1 MALQDLL
8 DLSSSKRK
16 EKLGYSEE
24 RIGAILPVM
33 RNYVAFW
40 REYPDLFV
48 DFLQTGGDPNI
59 EPKLKLRFYQRVFMR
74 VAMRYR
80 YVYAVY
86 PRGYSKSF
94 LAVLILILR
103 AILYP
108 GAKLFTSAG
117 GKQQAA
123 GILAEK
129 VNEILDLV
137 PALRREIDWRPGK
150 TKVQK
155 DYCYYLFKN
164 GSFIDNLAANE
175 RTRGKRRTAGVLE
188 ECASMDGKTL
198 QEILIPTMNISRMCA
213 DGTTQMDEILNQAQ
227 LYITTA
233 GYKSTFAY

>member
-8 DLSSSKRK
+8 DLSNSKQRQK
-16 EKLGYSEE
+16 IGFSEE
-24 RIGAILPVM
+24 RIKAIIPIA
-33 RNYVAFW
+33 RQYVAFW
-40 REYPDLFV
+40 REYPDIFV
-48 DFLQTGGDPNI
+48 DFMQTGHNPDI
-59 EPKLKLRFYQRVFMR
+59 KPKLELRFYQRVFMR

-94 LAVLILILR
+94 LAVLILIVR
-103 AILYP
+103 AVLYP

-129 VNEILDLV
+129 VNEILDLI
-137 PALRREIDWRPGK
+137 PAFQREIDWRPGK

-188 ECASMDGKTL
+188 ECASMDGNIL
-198 QEILIPTMNISRMCA
+198 QEILIPRFGGLA
-213 DGTTQMDEILNQAQ
+213 A
-227 LYITTA
+227 
-233 GYKSTFAY
+233 